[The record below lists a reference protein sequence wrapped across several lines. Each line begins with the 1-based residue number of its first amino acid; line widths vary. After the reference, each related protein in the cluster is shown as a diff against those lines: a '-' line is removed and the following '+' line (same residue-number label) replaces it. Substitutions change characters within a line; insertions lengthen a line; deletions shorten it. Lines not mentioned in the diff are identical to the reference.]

1 MNKYL
6 RVIKT
11 TLSLAILA
19 FFLSEYVLSHESFI
33 LGQFFTK
40 VLSLQWVLLA
50 LIMVWLGVLIIL
62 DFSIDDLP
70 LVGLAAITVAFLL
83 RSGAVRINLD
93 AFVLIFGMTIG
104 RTMRF
109 LFRQKTLWKNEGPP
123 QPDKIMS
130 QTNFGPAAILF
141 HPNSGAY
148 YFVVGLILLLAI
160 ASCCQL
166 HVPNPFYNG
175 PRWMGIWDNPNEF
188 GMLMGAG
195 VVLAVGLLATPG
207 HEEGK
212 RKNWLTIILFIATG
226 LMTVGL
232 LFSFSR
238 GAWLGSGIGLTY
250 LAGTYRRLNWRYILP
265 GILCVGGLVWILW
278 NGTSE
283 STPWYLKR
291 MDLGRAS
298 AQHRVAAWRAGLEMM
313 RDHPFGVGWNKSV
326 EVYYAN
332 YSPPQGG
339 AGAIATN
346 DYLMLGT
353 QLGVPGLLCFLVYV
367 ATCFRGSK
375 SEVPHSKEEPQY
387 DSQKGKPK
395 PAAGSKIG
403 GSGLDGSQLACRAGA
418 LSMLAAFWFDDGLFN
433 LATAAVFW
441 ILLELGRAERS
452 LIRKTFRPAPASHRR
467 EVTSAT

>member
-6 RVIKT
+6 RVIKI

-19 FFLSEYVLSHESFI
+19 FFLSEYALSHESFV

-40 VLSLQWVLLA
+40 VLSLQWVLLV
-50 LIMVWLGVLIIL
+50 LIVVWLGMLILL
-62 DFSIDDLP
+62 DFGIGDLP
-70 LVGLAAITVAFLL
+70 LVCLAAITVAFLL

-109 LFRQKTLWKNEGPP
+109 LFRQKTFWKNEGPAR
-123 QPDKIMS
+123 PDKITG
-130 QTNFGPAAILF
+130 QTNFGPAAILV
-141 HPNSGAY
+141 HPNGSAY

-188 GMLMGAG
+188 GMLMGSG
-195 VVLAVGLLATPG
+195 LVVSAGLLATRQK
-207 HEEGK
+207 EEGK
-212 RKNWLTIILFIATG
+212 AKKCLSVMLFTATG

-238 GAWLGSGIGLTY
+238 GAWLGSGIGLMY
-250 LAGTYRRLNWRYILP
+250 LAGTYRRLNWRYLLP
-265 GILCVGGLVWILW
+265 GILCVAGLVWILW

-298 AQHRVAAWRAGLEMM
+298 AQHRVAAWKAGLEIM

-326 EVYYAN
+326 EVYYSD

-339 AGAIATN
+339 AGGDRDQRLFDVGNSAGITGIA
-346 DYLMLGT
+346 
-353 QLGVPGLLCFLVYV
+353 
-367 ATCFRGSK
+367 
-375 SEVPHSKEEPQY
+375 
-387 DSQKGKPK
+387 
-395 PAAGSKIG
+395 
-403 GSGLDGSQLACRAGA
+403 
-418 LSMLAAFWFDDGLFN
+418 LFFGICGD
-433 LATAAVFW
+433 LF
-441 ILLELGRAERS
+441 
-452 LIRKTFRPAPASHRR
+452 
-467 EVTSAT
+467 